1 MKNLLTRKTLIEST
15 RNKNVSVGKCSL
27 EDIFEISIL
36 TKQQG
41 CLCIKTSKDLKN
53 EYMKRLKSFDSRF
66 YKKYLS
72 CDYMIV
78 IINDE
83 NYDLIQDLFTE
94 FICEKKKFILLSDKD
109 IDLSLYLSKR
119 RKTDV
124 TEGDLI

>member
-1 MKNLLTRKTLIEST
+1 M
-15 RNKNVSVGKCSL
+15 
-27 EDIFEISIL
+27 
-36 TKQQG
+36 Q
-41 CLCIKTSKDLKN
+41 
-53 EYMKRLKSFDSRF
+53 RF

>member
-1 MKNLLTRKTLIEST
+1 
-15 RNKNVSVGKCSL
+15 
-27 EDIFEISIL
+27 
-36 TKQQG
+36 
-41 CLCIKTSKDLKN
+41 
-53 EYMKRLKSFDSRF
+53 
-66 YKKYLS
+66 
-72 CDYMIV
+72 MIV